1 MRELGDTQLPATG
14 PVLTNPRNP
23 RNTGLFQGYG
33 GNQNILEREGAD
45 PSDLKAAMAASD
57 MPSGQDMVDEATPEN
72 ISELIDLLK
81 ALGVIA
87 PEFDPNSLGGAGQT
101 PSLEEMYARL
111 LDMYNNAVGV
121 QYGDPGGAGTGSDDS
136 GTGTGPLTDDDGN
149 LLVDGDGNLIFGPI
163 IPGVTVPNFP
173 LPPSNQNNEGD
184 DDAGGGGGSG
194 GEEGGE
200 AGASDDGGGDAGGSD
215 SGGDA
220 GGEGGGGEG
229 SQQFYE
235 VDEDGNVFIVDY
247 EDEDGFFDENGFW
260 QGDFKRI
267 GNLNDD
273 VDAWW
278 KEIFQPGGTYDE
290 NGGLVTSP
298 EDDPDSEDDDDDDDG
313 LAADPDLFGGSEPTD
328 PGPPITGGPNPPS
341 VGGDDGGGTFGTDP
355 NTGEPQT
362 GGPQPPGGDGGGGDG
377 ATDDGTDTGGG
388 GDDTG
393 GGGGGSDGGG
403 GGGDGGGDGTGGDD
417 GSGGDGSGG
426 EGEGGDGSGSGSG
439 GEGSGDGLGGDDLE
453 FDPDKLSVNLPFVVP
468 DLYDVPQQRGMFLSQ
483 IGQPDSILML
493 DDFFVRQMNRK
504 GGMLV

>member
-1 MRELGDTQLPATG
+1 MRELGDTRLPATG
-14 PVLTNPRNP
+14 AVLTNPRSP
-23 RNTGLFQGYG
+23 RNTGLFTGYG
-33 GNQNILEREGAD
+33 GNQNIVEREGAD
-45 PSDLKAAMAASD
+45 PSDLQAARAASD
-57 MPSGQDMVDEATPEN
+57 MPTGQDMVDEATPEN
-72 ISELIDLLK
+72 VSELIDLLK

-87 PEFDPNSLGGAGQT
+87 PEFDPNSLGGVGQT
-101 PSLEEMYARL
+101 PSLAEMYARL
-111 LDMYNNAVGV
+111 LDMYYNAVGV

-136 GTGTGPLTDDDGN
+136 GSGTGALTDDEGRFIVDDDGN
-149 LLVDGDGNLIFGPI
+149 LIFAPV
-163 IPGVTVPNFP
+163 IPGVTIPNVPP
-173 LPPSNQNNEGD
+173 RSDDDDDDGE

-200 AGASDDGGGDAGGSD
+200 AGTSDAGGGDDGGSG
-215 SGGDA
+215 SGGNT

-313 LAADPDLFGGSEPTD
+313 LAADPDLFGGPSPID
-328 PGPPITGGPNPPS
+328 PAPPITGGPQPPD
-341 VGGDDGGGTFGTDP
+341 VEDGDGEGPFTTDP
-355 NTGEPQT
+355 DPGVPQT
-362 GGPQPPGGDGGGGDG
+362 GGPQPPGGGGDNG
-377 ATDDGTDTGGG
+377 DGTTDDGTDTGGG

-393 GGGGGSDGGG
+393 GGGGGSDGGSG
-403 GGGDGGGDGTGGDD
+403 GGSGGGNGSGGGD

-426 EGEGGDGSGSGSG
+426 EGDGGDGSGDGSG
-439 GEGSGDGLGGDDLE
+439 GDGSGDGLGGGDPA
-453 FDPDKLSVNLPFVVP
+453 FDPDKRFADLPFVVP

-483 IGQPDSILML
+483 IAQPDSSLLL

>member
-45 PSDLKAAMAASD
+45 PSNLKAAITASD
-57 MPSGQDMVDEATPEN
+57 MPSGQDMVDKVTPEN
-72 ISELIDLLK
+72 VSELIDLLK

-149 LLVDGDGNLIFGPI
+149 LLVDDDGNLIFGPV
-163 IPGVTVPNFP
+163 IPGVTLPNFD
-173 LPPSNQNNEGD
+173 NTGD
-184 DDAGGGGGSG
+184 GGGSG
-194 GEEGGE
+194 GEEGSE
-200 AGASDDGGGDAGGSD
+200 AGASDDGGADDGGSD
-215 SGGDA
+215 SGGDT
-220 GGEGGGGEG
+220 GGEGGEGEG

-260 QGDFKRI
+260 QGDLRRI

-278 KEIFQPGGTYDE
+278 KEIFEPGGTYDE
-290 NGGLVTSP
+290 QGGIITSP
-298 EDDPDSEDDDDDDDG
+298 EDDPDSDDDDG
-313 LAADPDLFGGSEPTD
+313 DDDGFEPDPDLFGGSSPTD
-328 PGPPITGGPNPPS
+328 SGPPVTGGPNPPS

-362 GGPQPPGGDGGGGDG
+362 GGPQPPGGGEDDGDG
-377 ATDDGTDTGGG
+377 TTDDGVNTGGG
-388 GDDTG
+388 GDDAG
-393 GGGGGSDGGG
+393 VGDGGSDDDGG

-417 GSGGDGSGG
+417 GSGGDGSDG
-426 EGEGGDGSGSGSG
+426 EGDGGDGSGDGSG
-439 GEGSGDGLGGDDLE
+439 GDGIGDGLGGDDLE
-453 FDPDKLSVNLPFVVP
+453 FDPDKLTVNLPFVVP

-483 IGQPDSILML
+483 IGQPDSSLML

>member
-1 MRELGDTQLPATG
+1 MARELGDEQLPSAKERASG
-14 PVLTNPRNP
+14 S
-23 RNTGLFQGYG
+23 GLFTGYG
-33 GNQNILEREGAD
+33 GRQNILEREGAD
-45 PSDLKAAMAASD
+45 PSDLQAARAASD

-72 ISELIDLLK
+72 VSELIDLLK

-173 LPPSNQNNEGD
+173 LPPNNQNNDGD

-215 SGGDA
+215 SGGDS
-220 GGEGGGGEG
+220 GGEGGEGGEG
-229 SQQFYE
+229 EQQFYE
-235 VDEDGNVFIVDY
+235 VDEDGNVFVVDY

-260 QGDFKRI
+260 QGDFKKI
-267 GNLNDD
+267 GNLDDD

-278 KEIFQPGGTYDE
+278 KEIFQPGGSYAE
-290 NGGLVTSP
+290 HGEPITSP
-298 EDDPDSEDDDDDDDG
+298 EDDDDGDDDDDDG
-313 LAADPDLFGGSEPTD
+313 FQ
-328 PGPPITGGPNPPS
+328 
-341 VGGDDGGGTFGTDP
+341 DP

-362 GGPQPPGGDGGGGDG
+362 GGPQPPGGDGDGGDG

-393 GGGGGSDGGG
+393 GGGGGSDDGG

-417 GSGGDGSGG
+417 GSGGDGSDG
-426 EGEGGDGSGSGSG
+426 EGDGGDGSGDGSG
-439 GEGSGDGLGGDDLE
+439 GDGIGDGLGGDDLE
-453 FDPDKLSVNLPFVVP
+453 FDPDKLSVNLPFIVP

-483 IGQPDSILML
+483 IAQPNSSLML